1 MGTTTVYG
9 GGGQIAA
16 NLSTVAN
23 VRDGVDS
30 VAIDSVGVL
39 ETVSGLTVVEKG
51 DGAVHKTVITLAE
64 VIMTTADGSVPAT
77 DGMWSTLKLYTFPQ
91 GHIGI
96 LTSHMTCP
104 ITGIEAVTGSG
115 TGLSDTADL
124 ELGVGSVASANETV
138 FGLNNGAQEDIIE
151 AMDVDLT
158 AKTSDSAETV
168 VNSTVAV
175 YDGSTTESTLNMNLR
190 TLDDADAGV
199 TADTVKV
206 SGTLTVLWSNIG
218 DN

>member
-64 VIMTTADGSVPAT
+64 VIMTTADGAVPAT

-91 GHIGI
+91 GHIAV
-96 LTSHMTCP
+96 LASHMTCP

-190 TLDDADAGV
+190 TIDDADAG
-199 TADTVKV
+199 TGADTVKV
-206 SGTLTVLWSNIG
+206 SGTLTVLWSNLG